1 MSFCVPIFCPG
12 YQNNATGST
21 CARREKGG
29 DEEEKNRGEKEYYY
43 QYYINY
49 IVPIETELSYCT
61 GSGRGRRKSAMWPHQ
76 TTAELCTLL
85 QSGLLKDELPAD
97 QPRHQECLVD
107 HEKND
112 GFKYLGWLVS

>member
-1 MSFCVPIFCPG
+1 MRYESSVA
-12 YQNNATGST
+12 NSSGSWAYLPDHYVIWDSSGF
-21 CARREKGG
+21 CARKLCLFFWYP
-29 DEEEKNRGEKEYYY
+29 RGC
-43 QYYINY
+43 
-49 IVPIETELSYCT
+49 YCA
-61 GSGRGRRKSAMWPHQ
+61 GSGRGRRNSAMWPHQ

-112 GFKYLGWLVS
+112 GFKYLGWLIS